1 MFSFLSGGS
10 TNIKEYI
17 GFEDIKYAIS
27 HSNDF
32 VIINT
37 LSANDQ
43 DLLIRGT
50 LPCDREETVIN
61 EQISNY
67 RAPDLPVIIYGR
79 NCCDDTVQFKQEQ
92 LIKLGVKHVCIYMG
106 GLFEWLLMQDIY
118 GCDDFPTTTKCTDL
132 LKYRSPRR
140 LKKQLLLEYS

>member
-79 NCCDDTVQFKQEQ
+79 NCCDDTVQFKQ
-92 LIKLGVKHVCIYMG
+92 
-106 GLFEWLLMQDIY
+106 
-118 GCDDFPTTTKCTDL
+118 
-132 LKYRSPRR
+132 
-140 LKKQLLLEYS
+140 

>member
-1 MFSFLSGGS
+1 MFSFLSGGT
-10 TNIKEYI
+10 TNKKEYI
-17 GFEDIKYAIS
+17 GFEDVKYAIT
-27 HSNDF
+27 HSANF
-32 VIINT
+32 IIINT
-37 LSANDQ
+37 LSANEQ

-79 NCCDDTVQFKQEQ
+79 NCSDDSVGLKQEQ
-92 LIKLGVKHVCIYMG
+92 LVNLGVKHVCVYMG
-106 GLFEWLLMQDIY
+106 GLFEWLILQDIY
-118 GCDDFPTTTKCTDL
+118 GNDEFPTTAKCGDL

-140 LKKQLLLEYS
+140 LEKQLLLEY

>member
-10 TNIKEYI
+10 VNIKEYI

-27 HSNDF
+27 HSTNF
-32 VIINT
+32 IIINT
-37 LSANDQ
+37 LSANEQ
-43 DLLIRGT
+43 DLLIYGT
-50 LPCDREETVIN
+50 LPCDREENAIN

-67 RAPDLPVIIYGR
+67 RTPDLPVIIYGR
-79 NCCDDTVQFKQEQ
+79 NCSDDCVRLKQEQ
-92 LIKLGVKHVCIYMG
+92 LVKLGVKQVYIYMG

-118 GCDDFPTTTKCTDL
+118 GNDEFPTTSKCMDL

-140 LKKQLLLEYS
+140 LEKQLLLEHS